1 MSVQVERSGT
11 GTDRAILAVVVL
23 AGVVVAAGIL
33 WLAQAALFGERF
45 GHRTVRV
52 DNRAALPVQVDAVDG
67 GGARMGLGEAGPRAT
82 TTFQEVADLGTPW
95 TFVASYG
102 GREVSRQTLTGR
114 ELADRGWTV
123 QVPAAAAADL
133 ERQGY
138 R

>member
-1 MSVQVERSGT
+1 M
-11 GTDRAILAVVVL
+11 
-23 AGVVVAAGIL
+23 
-33 WLAQAALFGERF
+33 
-45 GHRTVRV
+45 
-52 DNRAALPVQVDAVDG
+52 QVDAVDG